1 MDLAKLIAEKRDEII
16 AIAQRYGASNVR
28 IFGSVARGDYTDSS
42 DIDIL
47 VNLDSSKFEGM
58 RYFGVIE
65 ELHEEF
71 EALLGHKVDV
81 VNERGLKPR
90 IRKEILAEAVSI

>member
-1 MDLAKLIAEKRDEII
+1 MDLAKLIADKRDELV
-16 AIAQRYGASNVR
+16 AIARRHGAYNVR
-28 IFGSVARGDYTDSS
+28 IFGSVARGTFTDKS

-47 VNLDSSKFEGM
+47 VDLGGSKFDGL

-81 VNERGLKPR
+81 VDEHGLKAS
-90 IRKEILAEAVSI
+90 IRDAVLAEAISI